1 VTATVKG
8 EVEAIMQLSM
18 EVTEMLRAKQLKA
31 LAVMDSE
38 PLDVEGYGA
47 IPPITNWLPDF
58 PSVGNRFGFFLPKD
72 IPADAKEAI
81 TGAFKTAAASD
92 AIKKFAVD
100 RGSKVVTLYG
110 EEAEKGQGLQ
120 GLLAP
125 LRIRGHQELPGQ
137 VRDRKTVISSAPQ
150 EGGFAPPSFFTSFPA
165 EVCPWKRKISRPA

>member
-1 VTATVKG
+1 
-8 EVEAIMQLSM
+8 
-18 EVTEMLRAKQLKA
+18 MLRAKQLKA

-72 IPADAKEAI
+72 IPADAMETI
-81 TGAFKTAAASD
+81 TEAFKTAAASD

-110 EEAEKGQGLQ
+110 EEAEKEMEVKASRVCW
-120 GLLAP
+120 LLFES
-125 LRIRGHQELPGQ
+125 G
-137 VRDRKTVISSAPQ
+137 VIKNSPDKYGIAKP
-150 EGGFAPPSFFTSFPA
+150 
-165 EVCPWKRKISRPA
+165 